1 MYYICGIWQTKGE
14 DSRSRSPAATKAGG
28 ATPAHCFDAAD
39 NSTGF
44 ASASSEIVPVGA
56 NLKEPPATQ
65 AGRRHIALTTDPC
78 DHLMLYVYIIP
89 HTLPADN
96 DIDATRPFDIE
107 LRISCNGRR
116 IRSEKRRIN
125 QWSGASIEL
134 RVAAAGK

>member
-1 MYYICGIWQTKGE
+1 
-14 DSRSRSPAATKAGG
+14 
-28 ATPAHCFDAAD
+28 
-39 NSTGF
+39 
-44 ASASSEIVPVGA
+44 
-56 NLKEPPATQ
+56 
-65 AGRRHIALTTDPC
+65 
-78 DHLMLYVYIIP
+78 MLYVYIIP

-134 RVAAAGK
+134 RVAADGK